1 MDSDLL
7 SAGGG
12 IATSSLGV
20 IGGLALGGLNYQNQK
35 DILNYQKQLQREI
48 FQRED
53 TAIQR
58 RAADIAA
65 AGGNPA
71 LAWENGTGASAGS
84 AVGVSA
90 PQFDGSSLKGLEN
103 TSAGIY
109 NLSKYFNELDLQD
122 LAKDAALAD
131 ISKTKTETQ
140 LILISQLQKMAD
152 IAKTYSEK
160 AHLEQMIKESEYNLD
175 YSIKSNLRTTDST
188 MTATNSVDKYYS
200 RVSSVLDTF
209 TLDDIHNRNIS
220 LNEITPLLID
230 AGLFLIPGMGIYKG
244 VKSVPF
250 MYKIIKYMKSY
261 GVPKNVKEA
270 KSMYDFL
277 KITGG
282 K

>member
-20 IGGLALGGLNYQNQK
+20 IGGLISSGLNYHNQRE
-35 DILNYQKQLQREI
+35 ILNYQKQLQREI

-71 LAWENGTGASAGS
+71 LAWETGTGSNAGS

-90 PQFDGSSLKGLEN
+90 PQFDGSPFKALEN

-122 LAKDAALAD
+122 LAKEAALAD
-131 ISKTKTETQ
+131 ISKTTTETE
-140 LILISQLQKMAD
+140 LNLISQLQKMAD
-152 IAKTYSEK
+152 MAKTYSEK
-160 AHLEQMIKESEYNLD
+160 ARLEQMIKESEYNLD

-200 RVSSVLDTF
+200 RVSSILDTF
-209 TLDDIHNRNIS
+209 TLDDIHQKNIS
-220 LNEITPLLID
+220 LNDIIPLLVD

-250 MYKIIKYMKSY
+250 MYKMIKFMKSY
-261 GVPKNVKEA
+261 GVPKTVKEA

-277 KITGG
+277 KRTGG
-282 K
+282 R

>member
-1 MDSDLL
+1 
-7 SAGGG
+7 
-12 IATSSLGV
+12 
-20 IGGLALGGLNYQNQK
+20 
-35 DILNYQKQLQREI
+35 
-48 FQRED
+48 
-53 TAIQR
+53 
-58 RAADIAA
+58 
-65 AGGNPA
+65 
-71 LAWENGTGASAGS
+71 
-84 AVGVSA
+84 
-90 PQFDGSSLKGLEN
+90 
-103 TSAGIY
+103 
-109 NLSKYFNELDLQD
+109 
-122 LAKDAALAD
+122 
-131 ISKTKTETQ
+131 
-140 LILISQLQKMAD
+140 MAD

-175 YSIKSNLRTTDST
+175 YSINSNLRTTDST

-200 RVSSVLDTF
+200 RVSRVLDTF

-230 AGLFLIPGMGIYKG
+230 AGLFLIPGMGIYKA

>member
-71 LAWENGTGASAGS
+71 LAWENGTGAGAGS

-175 YSIKSNLRTTDST
+175 YSINNNLRTTDST

-200 RVSSVLDTF
+200 RVSRVLDTF

>member
-71 LAWENGTGASAGS
+71 LAWENGTGAGAGS

-175 YSIKSNLRTTDST
+175 YSINSNIRTTDST

-200 RVSSVLDTF
+200 RVSRVLDTF

>member
-71 LAWENGTGASAGS
+71 LAWENGTGAGAGT

-175 YSIKSNLRTTDST
+175 YSINSNLRTTDST

-200 RVSSVLDTF
+200 RVSRVLDTF

>member
-71 LAWENGTGASAGS
+71 LAWENGTGAGAGS

-175 YSIKSNLRTTDST
+175 YSINSNLRTTDST

-200 RVSSVLDTF
+200 RVSRVLDTF

-230 AGLFLIPGMGIYKG
+230 AGLF
-244 VKSVPF
+244 
-250 MYKIIKYMKSY
+250 
-261 GVPKNVKEA
+261 
-270 KSMYDFL
+270 
-277 KITGG
+277 
-282 K
+282 

>member
-20 IGGLALGGLNYQNQK
+20 IGGLVSSGLNYHNQK
-35 DILNYQKQLQREI
+35 EILNYQKQLQREI

-71 LAWENGTGASAGS
+71 LAWETGTGSGAGS
-84 AVGVSA
+84 AIPVTT
-90 PQFDGSSLKGLEN
+90 PQFDGSPFKGLEN

-109 NLSKYFNELDLQD
+109 NLSKYFNELDLQE
-122 LAKDAALAD
+122 LAKEAALAD
-131 ISKTKTETQ
+131 ISKTIAETE
-140 LILISQLQKMAD
+140 LNRISQLQKIAET
-152 IAKTYSEK
+152 AKTYTEK
-160 AHLEQMIKESEYNLD
+160 ARLEQMIKESEYNLD
-175 YSIKSNLRTTDST
+175 YSIKASLRTTDST

-200 RVSSVLDTF
+200 RISSILDTF
-209 TLDDIHNRNIS
+209 TLDDIHQKNIS
-220 LNEITPLLID
+220 LNDIIPLLVD
-230 AGLFLIPGMGIYKG
+230 AGLFLLPGMGIYKG

-250 MYKIIKYMKSY
+250 MYKMIKFMKSY
-261 GVPKNVKEA
+261 GVPKTVKEA
-270 KSMYDFL
+270 KDMYDFL
-277 KITGG
+277 KRTGG
-282 K
+282 R

>member
-1 MDSDLL
+1 MADL
-7 SAGGG
+7 AGIGSIISGIGG
-12 IATSSLGV
+12 IG
-20 IGGLALGGLNYQNQK
+20 IGIANSVANAEINKKNYELQK
-35 DILNYQKQLQREI
+35 DWQNYQKQLQREI

-71 LAWENGTGASAGS
+71 LAWENGTGAGAGS

-175 YSIKSNLRTTDST
+175 YSINSNLRTTDST

-200 RVSSVLDTF
+200 RVSRVLDTF
-209 TLDDIHNRNIS
+209 TLDDIHNI
-220 LNEITPLLID
+220 IT
-230 AGLFLIPGMGIYKG
+230 Y
-244 VKSVPF
+244 
-250 MYKIIKYMKSY
+250 
-261 GVPKNVKEA
+261 
-270 KSMYDFL
+270 
-277 KITGG
+277 
-282 K
+282 

>member
-71 LAWENGTGASAGS
+71 LAWENGTGAGAGS

-175 YSIKSNLRTTDST
+175 YSINNNLRTTDST

-200 RVSSVLDTF
+200 RVSRVLDTF

-250 MYKIIKYMKSY
+250 M
-261 GVPKNVKEA
+261 V
-270 KSMYDFL
+270 L
-277 KITGG
+277 
-282 K
+282 